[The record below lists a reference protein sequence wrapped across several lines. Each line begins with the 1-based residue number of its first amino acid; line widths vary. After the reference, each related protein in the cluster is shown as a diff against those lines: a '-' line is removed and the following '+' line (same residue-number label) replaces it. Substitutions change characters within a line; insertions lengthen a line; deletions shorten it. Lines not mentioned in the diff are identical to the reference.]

1 MFKIFPD
8 TKNISRLV
16 YIILAVFF
24 SLAAGF
30 LGGWL
35 SRFYLPDSFYFAAV
49 GDSPAWE
56 KGWFEW
62 QKLIQ
67 QKGKSIVIEQDQQ
80 AAADKARA
88 KARAEV
94 TANSSDARWA
104 DLRELAAAA
113 DGLALTEALYASPQ
127 AVLARAGL
135 GDPRRTDLLKQLSGA
150 GPAELRQMAALAVAT
165 KDAVLGAVL
174 QTVND
179 RLPRR
184 DRPISSAQLAAAL
197 VGDETRAVQAAVA
210 GIKATVQRAIV
221 ANRDF
226 ERGRASALDK
236 VKLALQQK
244 ESD

>member
-1 MFKIFPD
+1 MAEPAPQLPQTD
-8 TKNISRLV
+8 TPA
-16 YIILAVFF
+16 LATADVI
-24 SLAAGF
+24 SLAEVAARRAEKFGQLIDTLDAGVAKRAAEAADSLARAGF
-30 LGGWL
+30 
-35 SRFYLPDSFYFAAV
+35 DA
-49 GDSPAWE
+49 
-56 KGWFEW
+56 K
-62 QKLIQ
+62 
-67 QKGKSIVIEQDQQ
+67 DQQ

>member
-1 MFKIFPD
+1 MAEPAHDLPPD
-8 TKNISRLV
+8 IPTGKLLGKADLV
-16 YIILAVFF
+16 TLSEFAGRRAAKLGKSLDTLNAGIEARAADAAD
-24 SLAAGF
+24 SLARAGF
-30 LGGWL
+30 D
-35 SRFYLPDSFYFAAV
+35 P
-49 GDSPAWE
+49 
-56 KGWFEW
+56 K
-62 QKLIQ
+62 
-67 QKGKSIVIEQDQQ
+67 DQQ

-88 KARAEV
+88 KARTEV
-94 TANSSDARWA
+94 MANSSDSRWS
-104 DLRELAAAA
+104 DLRELVAAA
-113 DGLALTEALYASPQ
+113 DGLALTESLYASPQ

-197 VGDETRAVQAAVA
+197 VGEETRAVQAAVA
-210 GIKATVQRAIV
+210 RIKTTVQRAIV

-236 VKLALQQK
+236 VKLALKQK
-244 ESD
+244 ETN